1 MDKKIMI
8 SDLFHKSWKS
18 LWAQIWVL
26 SGLLIG
32 YAIISMLLQAFIPRP
47 ANGTLSIA
55 GTVIVLIGLFISLI
69 FELGYTKNLFQAI
82 DGEEPQFSSYGQ
94 MSRKIFVY
102 FAAKLIY
109 GLIVCAGLLLLIV
122 PGIYLAIRLQF
133 YYMAIVEEDAGI
145 LDSLRRSWEITRGS
159 TLKLF
164 LLMLVQVGLMLA
176 GFALFLI
183 GIFVAL
189 PLCGLMSCY
198 AFRRLTVSTTS

>member
-1 MDKKIMI
+1 MGKPII
-8 SDLFHKSWKS
+8 LSDLFRQSWKS

-32 YAIISMLLQAFIPRP
+32 YVIIGLLLNAFIPP
-47 ANGTLSIA
+47 SDNHIS
-55 GTVIVLIGLFISLI
+55 VLFHLVFT
-69 FELGYTKNLFQAI
+69 LGYTKNMFQAL
-82 DGEEPQFSSYGQ
+82 DGEEPQFSAYGQ
-94 MSRKIFVY
+94 MSRKIFIY
-102 FAAKLIY
+102 FFASVIY
-109 GLIVCAGLLLLIV
+109 AIVVCAGLFFLIV
-122 PGIYLAIRLQF
+122 PGIYLALRLQF
-133 YYMAIVEEDAGI
+133 FPMSIVEENTGVVG
-145 LDSLRRSWEITRGS
+145 SLKRSWEITRSS

-164 LLMLVQVGLMLA
+164 LLMLVLIGLMLA